1 MVAAT
6 AVVAGRR
13 GKAGHRPSVVAAQSS
28 LVVDDG
34 LAPFRLPGIVGWLVG
49 WFFCMIRREWAEIR

>member
-1 MVAAT
+1 MERLAT
-6 AVVAGRR
+6 V
-13 GKAGHRPSVVAAQSS
+13 HSVVAAQSS

-49 WFFCMIRREWAEIR
+49 LFLLLLYDSQGVG

>member
-1 MVAAT
+1 M
-6 AVVAGRR
+6 VAGRR

-49 WFFCMIRREWAEIR
+49 FVFVYDSQKEG